1 MRTILAII
9 FMTLA
14 NQAIA
19 SSTFVGEEKVNPSLS
34 ECSKVIE
41 NGTLVLIGKNYR
53 TYFYRDKLVTI
64 MAVPSGFQCTLFEDL
79 EKQ

>member
-1 MRTILAII
+1 M
-9 FMTLA
+9 FMTIA
-14 NQAIA
+14 TQAST

-41 NGTLVLIGKNYR
+41 NGTLVVIGKNYR

-64 MAVPSGFQCTLFEDL
+64 MAVPTGFKCTLFEDL